1 MSLSEYGG
9 VTDAEKSVLSIC
21 RAMGRTGFQIEGSI
35 NEAEMRALARR
46 LAMRGYVELSI
57 EEGGE
62 TARLNSKGFR
72 FLTEGR

>member
-9 VTDAEKSVLSIC
+9 VTDREHGLLQIC
-21 RAMGRTGFQIEGSI
+21 RAMGRTGFVIEGAI
-35 NEAEMRALARR
+35 DEAEARALARR

-62 TARLNSKGFR
+62 TARITSKGFK
-72 FLTEGR
+72 FLTEGI

>member
-1 MSLSEYGG
+1 MSLAEHGG
-9 VTDAEKSVLSIC
+9 VSDAERSILSIC
-21 RAMGRTGFQIEGSI
+21 RAMGRTGFTIEGSI
-35 NEAEMRALARR
+35 NEVETRVLARR
-46 LAMRGYVELSI
+46 LAMRGLIDLSI